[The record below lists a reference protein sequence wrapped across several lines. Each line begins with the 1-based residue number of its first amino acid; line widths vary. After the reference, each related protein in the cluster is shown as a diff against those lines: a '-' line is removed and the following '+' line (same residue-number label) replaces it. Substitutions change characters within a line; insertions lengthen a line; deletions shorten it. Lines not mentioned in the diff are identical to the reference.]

1 MKTFCLTA
9 MIAVFLLLSTNV
21 IQAQT
26 TQTQLNQVEL
36 IKQTIGTWKG
46 EFTNKDSTI
55 VCEMNLYGK
64 DGIEGNQK
72 WYYKDKLL
80 FEEKF
85 VAGYDKKS
93 DKYIGAM
100 ISESHSGMF
109 LMATYFTSKN
119 VYNRIPF
126 EYLSNPELS
135 PSKATYEYKSNDM
148 FIATFINKGKP
159 TKTYTWVRIK

>member
-1 MKTFCLTA
+1 MKTICLTA
-9 MIAVFLLLSTNV
+9 MIAVFLLLLTIG

-55 VCEMNLYGK
+55 VCEMNLFGNS
-64 DGIEGNQK
+64 GIEGNQK

-85 VAGYDKKS
+85 VAGYDNKS

-100 ISESHSGMF
+100 ISESYSGIF
-109 LMATYFTSKN
+109 LMATYFTSNN
-119 VYNRIPF
+119 VYHRIPF
-126 EYLSNPELS
+126 EYISNPELS
-135 PSKATYEYKSNDM
+135 PSIATYIYKSNDLM
-148 FIATFINKGKP
+148 EATFVNKDRP
-159 TKTYTWVRIK
+159 TKTYKWVRIK